1 LSIAR
6 QVPFGTYHQYLL
18 DKELAESW
26 VIQEAKP

>member
-1 LSIAR
+1 
-6 QVPFGTYHQYLL
+6 VPFGTYHQYLL